1 MLERHSYLQAH
12 ATGPRRV
19 IGTLARSALTA
30 AGVLACAAASAADF
44 SGSVIASGLN
54 NPRGLSFAAD
64 GSLYIAEAGLPGGA
78 GPSTLVRGVPNIF
91 TQTGSIT
98 RYFNGAQTRV
108 LTGLPSIYARDTLE
122 TIGPSDVTFGANGT
136 LFATIG
142 AGVNPNVR
150 STDLAPNGSGLGRVA
165 TFGLSYDVANHEAL
179 NNPAGG
185 PLDSNPWNTVADNGA
200 LVVTDAGGNSLL
212 RIAPNGTISTIA
224 TFPGRDIGGGFPSDA
239 VPTGLAVGADGN
251 YYVGQLTGFPF
262 TPGAAQI
269 YRVEPDGDT
278 TTFAS
283 GFTQISALEFGT
295 DGSLYVL
302 EYDANG
308 LQVPGDAGAL
318 IRIAPDGSRTTIY
331 DDLQNATGLA
341 IGPDGALYVSNFGS
355 QAGAG
360 EVVRIAAIPEP
371 ESYALMLAGLIA
383 LGGIARRR
391 RASPL

>member
-1 MLERHSYLQAH
+1 MLERHSNFQAH
-12 ATGPRRV
+12 AADARRV
-19 IGTLARSALTA
+19 IESFARSALTA
-30 AGVLACAAASAADF
+30 AGVLACATVSAADYT
-44 SGSVIASGLN
+44 GSVVASGLN

-64 GSLYIAEAGLPGGA
+64 GSLYIAEAGMPGGA
-78 GPSTLVRGVPNIF
+78 GPSTPVRGVANIF

-98 RYFNGAQTRV
+98 RYFNGAQARV

-142 AGVNPNVR
+142 AGINPTVR
-150 STDLAPNGSGLGRVA
+150 STDLAPNGVGLGRVA
-165 TFGLSYDVANHEAL
+165 SLGVSYDVANHEAL
-179 NNPAGG
+179 HNPADG
-185 PLDSNPWNTVADNGA
+185 PLDSNPWNTVAHNGA

-212 RIAPNGTISTIA
+212 RIAPNGAISTIT

-239 VPTGLAVGADGN
+239 VPTGLAVGPDGN

-262 TPGAAQI
+262 TAGAAQI
-269 YRVEPDGDT
+269 YRVEPDGT
-278 TTFAS
+278 TSSFAS
-283 GFTQISALEFGT
+283 GFTQITSLEFGS

-302 EYDANG
+302 EFDANG

-318 IRIAPDGSRTTIY
+318 TRIAPDGSRTTIY
-331 DDLQNATGLA
+331 DDLQQATGLA

-360 EVVRIAAIPEP
+360 EVVRITAVPEP
-371 ESYALMLAGLIA
+371 ETYALMLAGLFA
-383 LGGIARRR
+383 VVGIARRH
-391 RASPL
+391 RALPL